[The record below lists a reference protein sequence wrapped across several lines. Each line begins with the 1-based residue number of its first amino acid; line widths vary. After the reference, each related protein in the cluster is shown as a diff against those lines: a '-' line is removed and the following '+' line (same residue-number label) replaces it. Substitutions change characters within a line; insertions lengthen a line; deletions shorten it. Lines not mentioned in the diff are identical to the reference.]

1 MFVSLSLFLFFI
13 FNKLRIVCSAWL
25 CFLVRARNRAR
36 EIICGT
42 KVSSPNKHQQQQQQQ
57 SAAANPGV
65 GATKYD
71 HYHDHDRIS
80 VSSLN
85 TALNID
91 DTRSQHG
98 GPSQRRSS
106 VLRRHW
112 AQHTDVPFIIG
123 AHITEESQGLCGK
136 VLVALSWF
144 LIVLFFP
151 FSLFVTL
158 KVVQE
163 YEYNNTIHLDYLNI
177 K

>member
-1 MFVSLSLFLFFI
+1 M
-13 FNKLRIVCSAWL
+13 
-25 CFLVRARNRAR
+25 
-36 EIICGT
+36 
-42 KVSSPNKHQQQQQQQ
+42 SSPIKPTN
-57 SAAANPGV
+57 SSSSNAP
-65 GATKYD
+65 KYD

-98 GPSQRRSS
+98 GGSGGGGGGTSNSNAAQNQRRSS
-106 VLRRHW
+106 VLRRNW

-123 AHITEESQGLCGK
+123 AHIADESLGLCGQI
-136 VLVALSWF
+136 LVSLSWF
-144 LIVLFFP
+144 LIVVFFP

-163 YEYNNTIHLDYLNI
+163 YE
-177 K
+177 

>member
-1 MFVSLSLFLFFI
+1 M
-13 FNKLRIVCSAWL
+13 
-25 CFLVRARNRAR
+25 
-36 EIICGT
+36 
-42 KVSSPNKHQQQQQQQ
+42 SSPNKHQQQQQQQ
-57 SAAANPGV
+57 SAAAATTNPI
-65 GATKYD
+65 KYD

-123 AHITEESQGLCGK
+123 AHISEESHGLCGK
-136 VLVALSWF
+136 ILVALSWF

-163 YEYNNTIHLDYLNI
+163 YEYSFKNH
-177 K
+177 